1 LKKPLREARKVKFSN
16 LFKKEIKE
24 LLNRQALF
32 TMVFTMVLLIIMGQF
47 FGQAI
52 NSADTASGTAY
63 IINRDDTAFTRA
75 VLENAGK
82 STNITFGDPS
92 ETPET
97 ALADRNG
104 VIIIPEGFSDSILND
119 KKPGTVDF
127 YAKVSFA
134 GLSAV
139 DSLAGG
145 DAVNGIFA
153 AARDEA
159 LLDTYG
165 LSEDDIKLLN
175 NVAETVDFSVYGGKT
190 AQVSASA
197 ISGIMMMQMLIAP
210 IVIFILLLMASQ
222 MIMVAVST
230 EKMDKTL
237 ETLLS
242 TPVSRLDVLL
252 AKMTA
257 AVVSALLN
265 AAFMAIGMVF
275 YMSGFAGAAITDT
288 SAMSEAFGGEALN
301 TAMTVAQGMV
311 TLGLTMT
318 GADYFLFFI
327 QLFLSVAIGL
337 AAALMLGA
345 MATDAKSLQTLILP
359 VMMIIMVPFFAAIL
373 GDVSKMPLP
382 VQIVMY
388 LIPFTHSYTAIPN
401 LIGNNYALFFGGMA
415 YQIVFFVFAMFLAI
429 KMFTS
434 DKLFTAAYKPST
446 QKKPFRR

>member
-1 LKKPLREARKVKFSN
+1 VLKVKFSN
-16 LFKKEIKE
+16 LFLKEIKE
-24 LLNRQALF
+24 LVNRQALF
-32 TMVFTMVLLIIMGQF
+32 TMVFTMVLLIVMGQF
-47 FGQAI
+47 FGQAMS
-52 NSADTASGTAY
+52 SADTASGTAY
-63 IINRDDTAFTRA
+63 VINRDDTAFTRT

-82 STNITFGDPS
+82 STTITYGSPE

-97 ALADRNG
+97 ALTDRNS

-119 KKPGTVDF
+119 KTPGKIDY

-139 DSLAGG
+139 DSLSGG
-145 DAVNGIFA
+145 DAVGGIYA
-153 AARDEA
+153 AAKDEA
-159 LLDTYG
+159 LLESYG
-165 LSEDDIKLLN
+165 LTEDDVKLLN
-175 NVAETVDFSVYGGKT
+175 NVTETVDFSVYGGKT
-190 AQVSASA
+190 AQVAASA

-210 IVIFILLLMASQ
+210 MVIFILLLMASQ
-222 MIMVAVST
+222 MIMVAIST

-265 AAFMAIGMVF
+265 AAFMAVGMVF

-288 SAMSEAFGGEALN
+288 SAMSEAFGGEAMN

-311 TLGLTMT
+311 TLGLTLMPI
-318 GADYFLFFI
+318 DYFLFFI

-359 VMMIIMVPFFAAIL
+359 VMMIIMVPFFVALI
-373 GDVSKMPLP
+373 GDISKMPLP
-382 VQIVMY
+382 FQIVMY
-388 LIPFTHSYTAIPN
+388 LIPFTHAYTAIPN
-401 LIGNNYALFFGGMA
+401 LIGDNYALFFGGMA
-415 YQIVFFVFAMFLAI
+415 YQIIFFAFAMFLAI

-434 DKLFTAAYKPST
+434 DKLFTAAYKPT
-446 QKKPFRR
+446 KTAKKTPKKLFKI